1 MTTLGTMAQDVT
13 FDKNRFWDNWSVGVN
28 AGGTTTLHTGYNY
41 WDNMAPYFG
50 VQIGKEFTPSLGMT
64 IEGNFAVNS
73 TWSKTAIDNHNIALL
88 GRVNLMNLFGKF
100 TGERRLFEI
109 EALAGFGWL
118 YYYNNNDA
126 YDSDAWSLKAGLN
139 FNFNVGKKKAWTIQI
154 KPAVIYNLSGIGYE
168 SYRGR
173 MNPGSLSRN
182 SAAMELGAG
191 IVYHFK
197 NSNGTHYFKAARLYD
212 QAEVDALND
221 KVNSLRDE
229 LREEQGKLRDC
240 HEKNARLRQDLQDCR
255 NSKPQA
261 AEANNGFET
270 VVSFR
275 QGSSTIDATQMASVE
290 RLANYLKQNKDAKVV
305 LKGYA
310 SPEGGKAWNE
320 KLAQKR
326 ADKVKNILVKNYGI
340 SASRIQAEGQGVGS
354 LFSNPDWNRVTICTA
369 K

>member
-50 VQIGKEFTPSLGMT
+50 VQFGKEFTPSLGMT

-118 YYYNNNDA
+118 FYYNNDDN
-126 YDSDAWSLKAGLN
+126 YESNAWSFKTGLN

-154 KPAVIYNLSGIGYE
+154 KPAVIYNLSGFGYE
-168 SYRGR
+168 CYRGR
-173 MNPGSLSRN
+173 YSPGSLSRN
-182 SAAMELGAG
+182 SAYMELGAG

-229 LREEQGKLRDC
+229 LREEQGKLREC

-290 RLANYLKQNKDAKVV
+290 RMANYLKQNKDAKVV

-310 SPEGGKAWNE
+310 SPEGSKSWNE